1 MNQKY
6 IDELL
11 DPMNIEIMYDL
22 LKISRTIS
30 RGLLKSVEEFGE
42 DHEFDL
48 IKYKLQCSLDED
60 RVKWFR
66 EKYNLRYLGEL
77 E

>member
-1 MNQKY
+1 MNQEY

-11 DPMNIEIMYDL
+11 DHQNIEIMYNL
-22 LKISRTIS
+22 LKPSRTIS

-42 DHEFDL
+42 DHGFQL
-48 IKYKLQCSLDED
+48 INCKLQLSLDED

-66 EKYNLRYLGEL
+66 EKYNLEYMEK
-77 E
+77 